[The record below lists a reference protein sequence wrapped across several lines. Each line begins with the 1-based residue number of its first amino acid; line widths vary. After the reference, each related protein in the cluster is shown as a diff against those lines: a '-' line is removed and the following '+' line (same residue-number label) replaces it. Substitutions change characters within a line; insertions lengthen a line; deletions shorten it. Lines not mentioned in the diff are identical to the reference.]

1 MEYTEIILLEFL
13 RYTKIILFLRYTE
26 ILFENLMYTEIH
38 THTWGI
44 LKSMPKIEDTE
55 ITSVGRGLQ
64 VYWE

>member
-1 MEYTEIILLEFL
+1 MFH
-13 RYTKIILFLRYTE
+13 TE
-26 ILFENLMYTEIH
+26 ILFENLMYNVTEIH